1 MAKKP
6 GEAEP
11 LETPPAETP
20 EQIAAREAEAE
31 ANRLAAEAEK
41 LTHPERIKCLESALT
56 DFQKTIK
63 KLTDKLESTAAG
75 TETLSQLEKTVA
87 DLKAEL
93 AEIKAKPKE
102 ELTPPQP
109 PHTSSEPPPPSPP
122 KPPAQTPPKSGAA
135 PEAPREKRH
144 YTPRGSKKNIKDAVG
159 TLTAILV
166 TVHHGLAVLTE
177 NPELEL
183 AEDESEALIETWAEL
198 QQYYKPVAVSPKT
211 MAWYHF
217 GVTFFAVYAK
227 KVKDIRARK
236 KAAQPQPVPRQTGT
250 VVDLRP
256 AGLARVEPVARPEPP
271 VTPAPAQPPPG
282 VAVRALTP
290 HELSGEG
297 GALTDGA
304 A

>member
-1 MAKKP
+1 MPRKRINRLSKDGQKTDGQAGIDGGGDGNPFAVGKDRGGPESGTGGNK
-6 GEAEP
+6 GEAKRGIDP
-11 LETPPAETP
+11 AAAAAYFKRTAAAVAAETP
-20 EQIAAREAEAE
+20 GADA
-31 ANRLAAEAEK
+31 
-41 LTHPERIKCLESALT
+41 PE
-56 DFQKTIK
+56 
-63 KLTDKLESTAAG
+63 
-75 TETLSQLEKTVA
+75 
-87 DLKAEL
+87 
-93 AEIKAKPKE
+93 
-102 ELTPPQP
+102 
-109 PHTSSEPPPPSPP
+109 
-122 KPPAQTPPKSGAA
+122 SGVA

-144 YTPRGSKKNIKDAVG
+144 YTPRGSKQNIKDAVG

-198 QQYYKPVAVSPKT
+198 QQYYKPIAVSPKT

-236 KAAQPQPVPRQTGT
+236 KAAQPQPAPRQTGT

-271 VTPAPAQPPPG
+271 ATPAPAQPPPG